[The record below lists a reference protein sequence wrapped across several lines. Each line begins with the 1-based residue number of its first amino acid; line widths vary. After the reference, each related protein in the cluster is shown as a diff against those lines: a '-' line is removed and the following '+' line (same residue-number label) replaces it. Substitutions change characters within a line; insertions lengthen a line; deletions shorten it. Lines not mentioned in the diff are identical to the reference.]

1 MECAASFYATIKH
14 ICECY
19 FTLVSRFLYSASF
32 TAHCFTVAWPWS
44 PLRGPRGKKQAV
56 GPPSNTLTAASSF
69 NHRRVTQVLWVSLH
83 CIKLVYIF
91 GIVYIFLSYHKYFI
105 LYYSCH
111 TSLSLLMILLDLP
124 QLMVLRHSALLDV
137 WGSCCFA
144 LQV

>member
-1 MECAASFYATIKH
+1 MLPLFMQPLSISANAILFWCLGF
-14 ICECY
+14 
-19 FTLVSRFLYSASF
+19 FTLLPLQPTASRWHGRDHRSGGPGAKNKL
-32 TAHCFTVAWPWS
+32 
-44 PLRGPRGKKQAV
+44 LGPRRT
-56 GPPSNTLTAASSF
+56 PSQQLHYSTTGGW
-69 NHRRVTQVLWVSLH
+69 HQVLWVSLH